1 MNRVNFKLLKPEPAI
16 ANSTCEL
23 KVRQKPEGKG
33 VSGNEECGDVAGND
47 HGLDG
52 YEITDLSRDFQVNDQ
67 ESATESANPLQLE
80 QWIGN
85 LLNYG
90 VILSSSL
97 VLVGGI
103 LYLIRHG
110 FEPVNYRMFQG
121 EPAEFR
127 SPVGVIQGVLSGRRR
142 GIIQLGL
149 LVLIATPILRVAFS
163 CMMFIRQRDWT
174 YTVLTWLVLFGLI
187 YSFVGAYY

>member
-16 ANSTCEL
+16 ANFICERT
-23 KVRQKPEGKG
+23 VRQKPEGKG
-33 VSGNEECGDVAGND
+33 VSGKDKCSDVAGHDN
-47 HGLDG
+47 GLDG
-52 YEITDLSRDFQVNDQ
+52 YEITDLSRNFQVNDQ

-97 VLVGGI
+97 VIVGGI

-110 FEPVNYRMFQG
+110 FEPVNYQMFQG

-174 YTVLTWLVLFGLI
+174 YTFLTWLVLFGLI

>member
-1 MNRVNFKLLKPEPAI
+1 MNRVNFKLLKP
-16 ANSTCEL
+16 
-23 KVRQKPEGKG
+23 
-33 VSGNEECGDVAGND
+33 
-47 HGLDG
+47 
-52 YEITDLSRDFQVNDQ
+52 
-67 ESATESANPLQLE
+67 
-80 QWIGN
+80 
-85 LLNYG
+85 
-90 VILSSSL
+90 
-97 VLVGGI
+97 
-103 LYLIRHG
+103 
-110 FEPVNYRMFQG
+110 

-127 SPVGVIQGVLSGRRR
+127 SPVGVIQGVLSGHRR